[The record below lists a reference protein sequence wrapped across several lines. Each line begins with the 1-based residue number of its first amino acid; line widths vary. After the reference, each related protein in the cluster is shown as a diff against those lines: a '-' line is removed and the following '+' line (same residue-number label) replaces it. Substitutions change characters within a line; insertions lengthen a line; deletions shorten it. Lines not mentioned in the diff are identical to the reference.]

1 MTDLAKINK
10 FGARELRSSR
20 LQCLTYTKLFHLLC
34 IYLRLVRYSNPEKE
48 LQAVEIEFQP
58 QSWPLEA
65 EMLGCAH
72 KSRRYGEFAIF
83 LDQRF

>member
-1 MTDLAKINK
+1 VTDLAKINK
-10 FGARELRSSR
+10 FGALELRSSR
-20 LQCLTYTKLFHLLC
+20 RQCLTYTKLFHLLC
-34 IYLRLVRYSNPEKE
+34 IYLRLVRYSNPESD
-48 LQAVEIEFQP
+48 LQAVETEFET

-65 EMLGCAH
+65 EMLGFAH

>member
-1 MTDLAKINK
+1 VTDLAKINK

-34 IYLRLVRYSNPEKE
+34 IYLRLVRYSNPENE

-58 QSWPLEA
+58 QFWPLEA
-65 EMLGCAH
+65 EMLGLPTSLVDTAN
-72 KSRRYGEFAIF
+72 SAIF